1 LFAPPGAGNILI
13 AMIEA
18 ADRKKQNARW
28 GLAVYFT
35 VLFVGSGYVVWR
47 ILQMDKSVIP
57 PYIGETSVPEFAFM
71 YVPAVASIVARL
83 TLREG
88 FDDVSFRLGGKEGI
102 KAISLAWAYPIA
114 VGFLA
119 YGTAWITGFAKFQS
133 PLPQE
138 SHLNSNSAVANFLT
152 SFVFNAT
159 LGTVVSC
166 LSALGEEIGWR
177 GYMLTRL
184 FVSGVPKP
192 VLVSGLIWAFW
203 HIPLIL
209 SGRYASGVAQ
219 LSAMFFVVGTLAD
232 AYLAAYV
239 RLRSGSIWPA
249 VTYHGAFNSII
260 RTFDRSSVDT
270 HLALGGSGW
279 LTATIAVV
287 VVLFIT
293 RGSWKLQ
300 ERPGQPL
307 ILPSDP
313 SVLTV

>member
-1 LFAPPGAGNILI
+1 
-13 AMIEA
+13 
-18 ADRKKQNARW
+18 
-28 GLAVYFT
+28 
-35 VLFVGSGYVVWR
+35 
-47 ILQMDKSVIP
+47 MDKSVIP
-57 PYIGETSVPEFAFM
+57 PYIGETSLPEFVFM

-102 KAISLAWAYPIA
+102 KALLLAWAYPIA

-119 YGTAWITGFAKFQS
+119 YGTAWITGLAKFQP

-138 SHLNSNSAVANFLT
+138 SHLNSTSAVANFLT

-159 LGTVVSC
+159 LGAIVSC

-192 VLVSGLIWAFW
+192 VLVSGLIWALW

-219 LSAMFFVVGTLAD
+219 LSAMFFVVGTVVD
-232 AYLAAYV
+232 AYLVAYV

-249 VTYHGAFNSII
+249 VTYHGAWNAII
-260 RTFDRSSVDT
+260 RTFGRASIDT

-279 LTATIAVV
+279 LTATIAIV

-300 ERPGQPL
+300 ERPGQAL
-307 ILPSDP
+307 ILPSAI
-313 SVLTV
+313 